1 MTESAL
7 PANSMASGENIS
19 TFDPLLTRPK
29 KKLRD
34 ILKSKSTKD
43 KANGS

>member
-1 MTESAL
+1 MTDSAL
-7 PANSMASGENIS
+7 PANSMASGQNIA

-34 ILKSKSTKD
+34 ILKSEVKKD
-43 KANGS
+43 KGNGI

>member
-1 MTESAL
+1 MESAL
-7 PANSMASGENIS
+7 PANAMASGQNIS

-34 ILKSKSTKD
+34 ILKGQVKKETSH
-43 KANGS
+43 GV